1 MSFSELTSEKKGDL
15 SHETVLLEWSYQ
27 NDIADLSFQNFLAE
41 MGQNIS
47 RTVVP
52 KCPRRTKVTFFFI
65 IKQSLPNNRTKR
77 TSPNCRPK
85 MSLPNRD
92 IKQCLLS
99 SRTKITSPNCCTKF
113 STPTSSTK
121 YPDVALVPGYL
132 CRIPRRIILAKVSS
146 SSSSLSSF
154 CSSSS
159 PFFPLPL

>member
-1 MSFSELTSEKKGDL
+1 MKLSFPNGRTKMTSQIYRSKISSPKWAKISAEL
-15 SHETVLLEWSYQ
+15 SYQ
-27 NDIADLSFQNFLAE
+27 NAHAE
-41 MGQNIS
+41 
-47 RTVVP
+47 P
-52 KCPRRTKVTFFFI
+52 KLLFFFFV
-65 IKQSLPNNRTKR
+65 KQSLPNNRTKR

-99 SRTKITSPNCCTKF
+99 SRTKVTSPNCCTKF

-121 YPDVALVPGYL
+121 YPDVAVVPGYL

-159 PFFPLPL
+159 PFFLLPF